1 MTEREI
7 KKLYTIPEDNEQ
19 ITVISWCKV
28 MEHQWPELAL
38 IHHIPNGG
46 KRGKAEAVRF
56 RAMGVLPGVADLFL
70 PVPRCGYHG
79 LYIEMKALNGRVS
92 PDQKKFL
99 TATSGQGFCCCVCFG
114 ADAAIAV
121 LTQYMAGAKPMQ
133 SGGVIRF

>member
-1 MTEREI
+1 MTKAE
-7 KKLYTIPEDNEQ
+7 KKLYFGTEDQEQ
-19 ITVISWCKV
+19 TTVISWCRV
-28 MEHQWPELAL
+28 MEHQWPELRL

-46 KRGKAEAVRF
+46 KRSKSEAARF

-79 LYIEMKALNGRVS
+79 LYIEMKALDGRVS

-99 TATSGQGFCCCVCFG
+99 TAASGQGFCCCVCFG

-121 LTQYMAGAKPMQ
+121 LMQYLAGAKPMQ
-133 SGGVIRF
+133 SGGVMLV